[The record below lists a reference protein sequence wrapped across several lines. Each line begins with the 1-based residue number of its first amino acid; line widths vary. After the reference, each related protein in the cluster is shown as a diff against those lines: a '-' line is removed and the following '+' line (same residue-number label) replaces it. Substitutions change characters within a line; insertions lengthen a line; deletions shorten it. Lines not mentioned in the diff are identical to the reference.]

1 MSADIAKAREH
12 VTALIAAA
20 RAGAKVDVGQL
31 EVLARMLDQVEID
44 RTRASAGMD
53 LRAILTDTAEF
64 WKTAIHELRTPMT
77 SIRGYSD
84 MLAKPEMGGQLAEMQ
99 QKLLGVVRNNS
110 RRMESLLA
118 DFSIMNK
125 LRAGVLQL
133 KPKLDTVKN
142 IAMMVEKRIEPTVTE
157 LGRKLIVNVPSGL
170 PMLQT
175 DGEHLSMA
183 LAKLVENGL
192 RYSSAENGKVE
203 LTAQQ
208 DGSHIQIIVSDNG
221 IGMTTEDIAKLGKP
235 YFRADHE
242 VVRAYKGSGLGVPIT
257 YSLMAALG
265 GTINVDSTPGSGT
278 RWIIRLPAM
287 GVR

>member
-1 MSADIAKAREH
+1 MSADLSKAREH
-12 VTALIAAA
+12 VNAMLATA
-20 RAGAKVDVGQL
+20 RAGGRVDVGQL
-31 EVLARMLDQVEID
+31 EVLSRMLDAIELD
-44 RTRASAGMD
+44 KTRASSGTD
-53 LRAILTDTAEF
+53 LRSTLNDAAEF

-118 DFSIMNK
+118 DFSVLNK
-125 LRAGVLQL
+125 LRGGVLQV

-142 IAMMVEKRIEPTVTE
+142 VAMMVEKRIEATAAE
-157 LGRKLIVNVPSGL
+157 LNRKFAAEIPPGL
-170 PMLQT
+170 PMMMT

-192 RYSSAENGKVE
+192 RYSSPETGKVE
-203 LTAQQ
+203 LTAQA
-208 DGSHIQIIVSDNG
+208 DGSHINIIVSDNG
-221 IGMTTEDIAKLGKP
+221 VGMSPDDIAKLGRP

-242 VVRAYKGSGLGVPIT
+242 AIRAHKGSGLGVPIA
-257 YSLMAALG
+257 YSLIEALG
-265 GTINVDSTPGSGT
+265 GTISVESTLGKGT
-278 RWIIRLPAM
+278 RWTIRLPAM
-287 GVR
+287 GAR

>member
-1 MSADIAKAREH
+1 MSAEIAKAREH
-12 VTALIAAA
+12 VNSLIAAA

-31 EVLARMLDQVEID
+31 EVLARMLSQIDID
-44 RTRASAGMD
+44 RTRAAAGNDVRTLM
-53 LRAILTDTAEF
+53 TETADF

-110 RRMESLLA
+110 RRMENLLA
-118 DFSIMNK
+118 DFSVLNK
-125 LRAGVLQL
+125 LRAGLLQP

-142 IAMMVEKRIEPTVTE
+142 VAMMVEKRVEPTAAE
-157 LGRKLIVNVPSGL
+157 LDRKLTVNIPSGL

-175 DGEHLSMA
+175 DGEHLSVA

-192 RYSSAENGKVE
+192 RYSPADSGRVE

-208 DGSHIQIIVSDNG
+208 DGSNVQFVITDNG
-221 IGMTTEDIAKLGKP
+221 IGMTADDISKLGRP
-235 YFRADHE
+235 YFRADHDA
-242 VVRAYKGSGLGVPIT
+242 VRAHKGSGLGVPIA
-257 YSLMAALG
+257 YSIVAALG
-265 GTINVDSTPGSGT
+265 GTINVDSTPGKGT
-278 RWIIRLPAM
+278 RWIVRLPAM

>member
-1 MSADIAKAREH
+1 MSAEIAKAREH

-31 EVLARMLDQVEID
+31 EVLARMLSQIEID
-44 RTRASAGMD
+44 RTRAAGGSDIRTM
-53 LRAILTDTAEF
+53 LSEAAEF

-118 DFSIMNK
+118 DFSVMNK
-125 LRAGVLQL
+125 LRAGVLQT

-142 IAMMVEKRIEPTVTE
+142 VAMMVEKRVEPTVAE
-157 LGRKLIVNVPSGL
+157 LGRKLIVNIPSGL

-192 RYSSAENGKVE
+192 RYSSAETGRVE
-203 LTAQQ
+203 LSAQP
-208 DGSHIQIIVSDNG
+208 DGTNVQIIITDNG
-221 IGMTTEDIAKLGKP
+221 IGMTAEDIAKLGRP
-235 YFRADHE
+235 YFRADHDA
-242 VVRAYKGSGLGVPIT
+242 VRAHKGSGLGVPIA
-257 YSLMAALG
+257 YSIVAALG
-265 GTINVDSTPGSGT
+265 GTINVDSTPGKGT
-278 RWIIRLPAM
+278 RWIVRLPAM

>member
-125 LRAGVLQL
+125 LRASALQL

-142 IAMMVEKRIEPTVTE
+142 IAMMVEKRIEPTVSE

-208 DGSHIQIIVSDNG
+208 DGTHIQIIVSDNG
-221 IGMTTEDIAKLGKP
+221 IGMAPEDIAKLGRP

-242 VVRAYKGSGLGVPIT
+242 VVRAYKGSGLGVPIA

-265 GTINVDSTPGSGT
+265 GTINVDSTPGKGT
-278 RWIIRLPAM
+278 RWIVRLPAM

>member
-142 IAMMVEKRIEPTVTE
+142 IAMMVEKRIEPTAAE

-208 DGSHIQIIVSDNG
+208 DGTHIQIIVSDNG
-221 IGMTTEDIAKLGKP
+221 IGMTTEDITRLGKP

-242 VVRAYKGSGLGVPIT
+242 TVRAYKGSGLGVPIA

-265 GTINVDSTPGSGT
+265 GTINVDSTPGKGT
-278 RWIIRLPAM
+278 RWIVRLPAM